1 MTKAEVEQAVR
12 TRFAGTGYVLQ
23 GINTAD
29 GNFWDV
35 DFHCPICGVDDLFV
49 VFKNDQLTTAE
60 EQVRTEMQKHE
71 SKHPTD

>member
-1 MTKAEVEQAVR
+1 MTRAEVEQAVR
-12 TRFAGTGYVLQ
+12 ARFAGTGYILQ

-29 GNFWDV
+29 GTFWDV
-35 DFHCPICGVDDLFV
+35 DFHCPICGGDDLFV

-71 SKHPTD
+71 SKHSTD